1 MMNRLSTV
9 TVEQDG
15 RRKSEWVTPV
25 LSRMSVEN
33 TLSGGPNTPA
43 ETMSGN
49 PSGRVPGGDNNG
61 S

>member
-1 MMNRLSTV
+1 MNSPLITEHDDR
-9 TVEQDG
+9 Q
-15 RRKSEWVTPV
+15 KSEWVTPV

-43 ETMSGN
+43 ESMSGN
-49 PSGRVPGGDNNG
+49 PSGKVPGGGNNG